1 MPRHSDTITYA
12 TTELGIIRT
21 EGTAFPISPRNS
33 ASGVAHLINKTGS
46 KHIIVTPDL
55 NPLVDAAIAI
65 LKEQGFE
72 IPIVRLMPAFE
83 SLFPDDDSED
93 FEYLPE
99 PKLKGLDDP
108 VIIMHSSGASGISV
122 CNQHLW

>member
-1 MPRHSDTITYA
+1 M
-12 TTELGIIRT
+12 
-21 EGTAFPISPRNS
+21 
-33 ASGVAHLINKTGS
+33 
-46 KHIIVTPDL
+46 VTPDF

-72 IPIVRLMPAFE
+72 IPIVQLLPAFE
-83 SLFPDDDSED
+83 NLFPDDDSED

-108 VIIMHSSGASGISV
+108 VIILHSSGASGDFG
-122 CNQHLW
+122 L

>member
-1 MPRHSDTITYA
+1 
-12 TTELGIIRT
+12 
-21 EGTAFPISPRNS
+21 
-33 ASGVAHLINKTGS
+33 
-46 KHIIVTPDL
+46 
-55 NPLVDAAIAI
+55 
-65 LKEQGFE
+65 
-72 IPIVRLMPAFE
+72 MPAFE

-99 PKLKGLDDP
+99 SKLKGLDDP